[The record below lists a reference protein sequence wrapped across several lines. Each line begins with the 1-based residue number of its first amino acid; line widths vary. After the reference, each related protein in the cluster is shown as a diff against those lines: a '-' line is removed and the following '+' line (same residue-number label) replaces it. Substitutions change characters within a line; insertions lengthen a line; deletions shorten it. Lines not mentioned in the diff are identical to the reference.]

1 MKEYIP
7 MRTKPVCDPRS
18 AFFDS
23 VADKWDAW
31 HDLPDLAL
39 NLDACLAQFG
49 MKEQEVVLDVGCGT
63 GNLTMALL
71 RRLGLS
77 GRIVAIDISKQMLEQ
92 ARKKVGDTRVTWH
105 QASAGK
111 IPVGDKKIDRVLCFS
126 VWPHLEDP
134 DAVATEFYR
143 VLRPGGFLHIWHL
156 ISRDKVN
163 RIHQEADPSV
173 HHDRLAPVGETAS
186 LLKKNRF
193 SMISMADDETRYSIT
208 ARK

>member
-1 MKEYIP
+1 

-18 AFFDS
+18 VFFDS
-23 VADKWDAW
+23 IADKWDAW
-31 HDLPDLAL
+31 HDLPDLAM

-49 MKEQEVVLDVGCGT
+49 MKEKEFVLDVGCGT

-105 QASAGK
+105 QTSASK
-111 IPVGDKKIDRVLCFS
+111 IPVGKEQIDRVLCFS
-126 VWPHLEDP
+126 VWPHFEDS
-134 DAVATEFYR
+134 DAIVKEFYR

-156 ISRDKVN
+156 IARDKIN

-193 SMISMADDETRYSIT
+193 SVISMLDNRRRYSIA
-208 ARK
+208 ARKEELSS